1 MQRELKFQV
10 GDAIHTVT
18 VTGDGEGYRID
29 VGASRFFVQAR
40 PGSGGRLDL
49 DVDGRRVRAYAAKA
63 SGTWR
68 VALDGET
75 WSLPMP
81 DPRRLG
87 RRTTGAADG
96 GSLDAAMPGR
106 VLDVLV
112 VEGGTVAK
120 GDTLVLLEAMK
131 MELRVTA
138 PAAGA
143 VVRVHV
149 SPGQVVERGQRLVE
163 VAGEQ

>member
-18 VTGDGEGYRID
+18 VTEDGEGYRID
-29 VGASRFFVQAR
+29 VGTSRFFVQAR
-40 PGSGGRLDL
+40 PGSAGRLDL
-49 DVDGRRVRAYAAKA
+49 DVDGRRVRAYAVKA
-63 SGTWR
+63 SGKWL

-75 WSLPMP
+75 WTLATP
-81 DPRRLG
+81 DPRQPA
-87 RRTTGAADG
+87 RRATDTADG
-96 GSLDAAMPGR
+96 GNLDAAMPGR

-112 VEGGTVAK
+112 VEGDTVAK

-138 PAAGA
+138 PTDGTIA
-143 VVRVHV
+143 RIHV
-149 SPGQVVERGQRLVE
+149 TPGQVVGRGQRLVE
-163 VAGEQ
+163 VGE